1 MKRCLLAITA
11 LVLCAANTSPQEP
24 VPGWTPVHIARLKH
38 WAQAAPKDALPLLDT
53 GQLDAA
59 VRGPDQAAIDR
70 MATALALRLARM
82 HLLGSATPAKQ
93 TGWRIVD
100 SDGAIDLQSWL
111 ERALSGGSLD
121 PFFEALRPQH
131 PDYAVLRAAFAAEKD
146 PARRLTI
153 ARNMERWRW
162 MPQSLGP
169 DYVLVNAANFK
180 ASLWRQGQQ
189 VGTWM
194 VIVGKTGTPT
204 PVFSATIT
212 GVIFNPWWEIPA
224 SIVREKRGN
233 FPSRLGYVRANGRY
247 RQRPGPGN
255 ALGQMK
261 LVMPNPY
268 SVYMHDTPDKNLF
281 EREVRAFSHGCIRTA
296 DALGFAAT
304 LLKDVKTREEVDA
317 IVASRRTTQVDLP
330 STLPVYVA
338 YFTAA
343 TDASGALVIT
353 PDIYGRD
360 GRISIAGDAH
370 GAHELSA
377 HAVVLVAKDML
388 DPRPDL

>member
-1 MKRCLLAITA
+1 MKRCLLSITA
-11 LVLCAANTSPQEP
+11 LVLCAANTVPQVP
-24 VPGWTPVHIARLKH
+24 VPGWTAVHIARLKH
-38 WAQAAPKDALPLLDT
+38 WTQAAPEDALPLLDT
-53 GQLDAA
+53 SQLDAA
-59 VRGPDQAAIDR
+59 VRGPDQAAIDL

-82 HLLGSATPAKQ
+82 HLLGSATPAQ
-93 TGWRIVD
+93 QAGWRIAD

-111 ERALSGGSLD
+111 ERAMSGGGLD
-121 PFFEALRPQH
+121 PFFEGLRPQH

-146 PARRLTI
+146 PARRLKI

-169 DYVLVNAANFK
+169 DYVLINAASFE
-180 ASLWRQGQQ
+180 ATLWRQGRPA
-189 VGTWM
+189 GTWKV
-194 VIVGKTGTPT
+194 VIGKTRTPT

-212 GVIFNPWWEIPA
+212 GVTFNPWWEIPT
-224 SIVREKRGN
+224 SIVQEKRGN
-233 FPSRLGYVRANGRY
+233 SPSRLGYVWAGGRY

-281 EREVRAFSHGCIRTA
+281 ERTVRAFSHGCIRTA

-304 LLKDVKTREEVDA
+304 LLKGVKTRAEIDVIA
-317 IVASRRTTQVDLP
+317 ASGRTTTIDLP
-330 STLPVYVA
+330 TRLPVYVA

-360 GRISIAGDAH
+360 GRISIAGEAH
-370 GAHELSA
+370 VAHDVFA
-377 HAVVLVAKDML
+377 HAVVLIAKDMP